1 MSNHRAPLQNP
12 TAATAATAA
21 TADAPDATRGESSP
35 VASTGGDAARTV
47 ASAALFRGASELRID
62 HGGVIYRL
70 KLTAL
75 GKLILTK

>member
-1 MSNHRAPLQNP
+1 MSTDRTPP
-12 TAATAATAA
+12 PTTAAE
-21 TADAPDATRGESSP
+21 APDDASHGASAGAVSP
-35 VASTGGDAARTV
+35 GLAARTV
-47 ASAALFRGASELRID
+47 ESAALFRGATELRID

>member
-1 MSNHRAPLQNP
+1 MSNHRAPP
-12 TAATAATAA
+12 TTPAAAALDASRGAA
-21 TADAPDATRGESSP
+21 PPAAPDG
-35 VASTGGDAARTV
+35 AARTV
-47 ASAALFRGASELRID
+47 ESAALFRGASELRID

>member
-1 MSNHRAPLQNP
+1 MSNHRAPPSIPAVDAL
-12 TAATAATAA
+12 
-21 TADAPDATRGESSP
+21 DAPRGEVPP
-35 VASTGGDAARTV
+35 VAAAEGDARTV
-47 ASAALFRGASELRID
+47 ASDALFRGATELRID